1 MLFATFIGVTSTI
14 TAVAI
19 GLSKTELKNK
29 KQ

>member
-19 GLSKTELKNK
+19 GLTKTETKNK
-29 KQ
+29 K